1 MTVQYQIP
9 QALLTQTFDELRRCG
24 GGKRECQVVWLSPW
38 RAPAVISQVIHT
50 SHTASAAGFTVVE
63 SSLTLL
69 WKRLADTQAG
79 VRVQVHTHPGG
90 AFHSHTDD
98 SWPIIHTS
106 GFLSLVIPNFGMGD
120 IGFKEAHLAEVRPDG
135 LWHAVDIGDRLEVV
149 S

>member
-1 MTVQYQIP
+1 MRYQLSR
-9 QALLTQTFDELRRCG
+9 ALLTQTFHELRACG
-24 GGKRECQVVWLSPW
+24 GGRRECQVVWLSPW
-38 RAPAVISQVIHT
+38 NAPGVITEVVHT
-50 SHTASAAGFTVVE
+50 SHTASAAGFTVDE

-106 GFLSLVIPNFGMGD
+106 GFLSLVIPNFGLGE
-120 IGFKEAHLAEVRPDG
+120 IGFRGAHLAEIRADG
-135 LWHAVDIGDRLEVV
+135 RWHTVDIGDHLEVV
-149 S
+149 P